1 LVFAALHP
9 FKRKSEQDK
18 NDLFKCFLSQP
29 RRRRFR
35 SSPFLGRLRR
45 GAFVVPSED
54 YSHEPPLLR
63 GLASVQGDRPKTN
76 SQARV
81 LRKKNT
87 MKNQNSN
94 TGLQSRSEQSVGE
107 PAKFIIISIQGREQ
121 VVAFPFEIQHVA
133 MLDKIQRQHGDVK
146 PISAGFFLGYSAN
159 LWVGGESMT
168 LDLKSR
174 PQDAELIRAFLA
186 SPQPQFNFINGGAK

>member
-1 LVFAALHP
+1 M
-9 FKRKSEQDK
+9 
-18 NDLFKCFLSQP
+18 
-29 RRRRFR
+29 
-35 SSPFLGRLRR
+35 
-45 GAFVVPSED
+45 VPSED

-121 VVAFPFEIQHVA
+121 VVAFPFEIQHA
-133 MLDKIQRQHGDVK
+133 DMLDKIQRQHGDVK
-146 PISAGFFLGYSAN
+146 PISAGFFLGDVET
-159 LWVGGESMT
+159 LWAGGES
-168 LDLKSR
+168 LSLEINSR
-174 PQDAELIRAFLA
+174 PQDAELIRAFLT

>member
-1 LVFAALHP
+1 
-9 FKRKSEQDK
+9 
-18 NDLFKCFLSQP
+18 
-29 RRRRFR
+29 
-35 SSPFLGRLRR
+35 
-45 GAFVVPSED
+45 VVPSED

-94 TGLQSRSEQSVGE
+94 SGLQSRSEQSVGE

-121 VVAFPFEIQHVA
+121 VVAFPFAVQHAA
-133 MLDKIQRQHGDVK
+133 MLDSIRRQHQNVT
-146 PISAGFFLGYSAN
+146 PISAGLFMGETEA
-159 LWVGGESMT
+159 LWAGGESMT

-174 PQDAELIRAFLA
+174 PQDAELIRSFLA
-186 SPQPQFNFINGGAK
+186 SPEPQFNFINVGAQ